1 LNFVVNHCITIII
14 DLFKYNPEG
23 AVLLKLGAR
32 VIKTGIAVIL
42 ALAIASLLPKE
53 AGLKSIAAVSAVV
66 AMQPSVYRSIKTIAD
81 RANGNIIGAVLAVLM
96 VTAFGN
102 HFVIMGVT
110 VILLIAILFRFNL
123 AHVATLASVTALII
137 MGQHTGN
144 FYVSAFFRFILVMIG
159 VLSSSIVNLIFLPPK
174 FESKLYY
181 NALNISTDI
190 FVWFKLVL
198 NDTSEYH
205 QIKED
210 RGLISKRVLK
220 LEQIFE
226 YYEEERP
233 FTKKQLHAQNRKKIL
248 FKEIVLVTRQA
259 YAVLKRMNRYQHDLH
274 SLNNELLLQIKL
286 DIDSLTAFH
295 EQIFISLSK
304 KAKYDVDFEDTS
316 VDNPQKK
323 DLMDAFQKEL
333 IQNPY
338 QTEYSY
344 ANIMQIISAI
354 EEYRYTLRHLD
365 RLRISF
371 FSYHQDDNKI
381 ELLEEDFDL

>member
-1 LNFVVNHCITIII
+1 MNFVVNHCITIII

-190 FVWFKLVL
+190 FMWFKLVL

-233 FTKKQLHAQNRKKIL
+233 LTKKQLHAQNRKKIL
-248 FKEIVLVTRQA
+248 FKEIVRVTRQA

>member
-1 LNFVVNHCITIII
+1 MNFVVNHCITIII

-66 AMQPSVYRSIKTIAD
+66 AMQPSVYRSIKSIAD